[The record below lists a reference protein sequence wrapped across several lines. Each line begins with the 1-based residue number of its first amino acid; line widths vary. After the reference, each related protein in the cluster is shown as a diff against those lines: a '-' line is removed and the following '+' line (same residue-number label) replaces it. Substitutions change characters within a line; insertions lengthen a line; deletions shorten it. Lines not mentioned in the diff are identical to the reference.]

1 MQCYVMRPGLRGLEA
16 LARVTRP
23 DPAPGAGQVVVRVR
37 AVSLNYRDSLI
48 LNGRYLGA
56 TPAAEVVPLS
66 DGAGEVVAV
75 GSGVTRCKV
84 GDRVAGTFFLG
95 WNDGPP
101 TADDRPGRGAPG
113 ADGMLAELVVSSE
126 HDLVH
131 LPAHLDFQ
139 QGATLPCA
147 GVTAWHALVEASAI
161 RPGQS
166 VLVLGSGGVSV
177 FALQFARA
185 AGATVIMTS
194 SSDAKLERGRALGA
208 DHLINYRRTPD
219 WDAEVMRITAGRGVD
234 CVVEV
239 GGLGT
244 LAKSMSA
251 VAHGGR
257 IEFIGV
263 LTQGTDMNPWPLL
276 RKTATLHGIYVG
288 SRAMFEAMNRALAA
302 NRILPVVDRV
312 FPFAQAA
319 EAYRHL
325 ASGEHFGKVV
335 IEV

>member
-1 MQCYVMRPGLRGLEA
+1 MQCYVMRPGIRGLEA
-16 LARVTRP
+16 LAQVTRP
-23 DPAPGAGQVVVRVR
+23 DPVPGAGQVVVRVR
-37 AVSLNYRDSLI
+37 AVSLNYRDTLI
-48 LNGRYLGA
+48 VNGRYLGPM
-56 TPAAEVVPLS
+56 PAVEVVPLS

-75 GSGVTRCKV
+75 GSGVTRCKI

-101 TADDRPGRGAPG
+101 TADEHPGRGASG
-113 ADGMLAELVVSSE
+113 DDGMLAELVLSSE
-126 HDLVH
+126 QDLVQIPEH
-131 LPAHLDFQ
+131 LNFQ
-139 QGATLPCA
+139 QAATLPCA

-161 RPGQS
+161 RPGQT
-166 VLVLGSGGVSV
+166 VLVMGSGGVSI
-177 FALQFARA
+177 FALQFAKA

-194 SSDAKLERGRALGA
+194 SSDPKLEWGQAMGA
-208 DHLINYRRTPD
+208 DHLINYKRTPD
-219 WDAEVMRITAGRGVD
+219 WDVEVLRITHGRGVD

-239 GGLGT
+239 GGMGT
-244 LAKSMSA
+244 LAKSMNV

-263 LTQGTDMNPWPLL
+263 LTQGVDANPWPLL

-288 SRAMFEAMNRALAA
+288 SRGMFEAMNRALAA
-302 NRILPVVDRV
+302 NRIVPVIDKV
-312 FPFAQAA
+312 FPFAQAV

-325 ASGEHFGKVV
+325 ASGAHFGKVV